1 MRDAFVIG
9 LLVLLALIFVHR
21 DERPPRLVI
30 EAAAVGMVQPATFVD
45 QCGKAQPDLLD
56 PRPKDMGDVV
66 VRSRNGGIA

>member
-1 MRDAFVIG
+1 
-9 LLVLLALIFVHR
+9 
-21 DERPPRLVI
+21 LVI